1 MKWSEKG
8 SEILSRAGGF
18 PRPLFSSGRR
28 PYIQV
33 GTAQQSHA
41 LHWGIP
47 PDPFFFR
54 ALPCG
59 GYPQTPSE
67 GQPSDFS
74 INPNPFFIRRGF
86 EPLPKPLANHWQGD
100 VIDYGQ
106 RPPSVKGF
114 LYGSQSLCPFGASH
128 GLFTS
133 PLSPPLEK
141 GLKEREAAK
150 RRKDIKREG
159 SSTEE
164 TTSTAK
170 ASNGKGAQ
178 FADYA
183 KRWSVKGI

>member
-1 MKWSEKG
+1 MERDF
-8 SEILSRAGGF
+8 ISR
-18 PRPLFSSGRR
+18 
-28 PYIQV
+28 
-33 GTAQQSHA
+33 
-41 LHWGIP
+41 WGIP
-47 PDPFFFR
+47 QTPFFIR
-54 ALPCG
+54 AVPCG
-59 GYPQTPSE
+59 GYHVGAHRAIALAGGVPQTPSQ
-67 GQPSDFS
+67 GVALLSS

-86 EPLPKPLANHWQGD
+86 EPLPKPLANPWQGD

-106 RPPSVKGF
+106 KPPFVKGF

-170 ASNGKGAQ
+170 ASSGKGARS
-178 FADYA
+178 ADYA
-183 KRWSVKGI
+183 KHWSMKGIDKAQRFS

>member
-1 MKWSEKG
+1 MMKWSEKG

-74 INPNPFFIRRGF
+74 INPNPFFR
-86 EPLPKPLANHWQGD
+86 D
-100 VIDYGQ
+100 
-106 RPPSVKGF
+106 RPPSRASCMARRACAPSGRAMVF
-114 LYGSQSLCPFGASH
+114 LHPRFRRPLKRGS
-128 GLFTS
+128 
-133 PLSPPLEK
+133 K
-141 GLKEREAAK
+141 RERRQNAAK
-150 RRKDIKREG
+150 
-159 SSTEE
+159 T
-164 TTSTAK
+164 
-170 ASNGKGAQ
+170 SNGKGAQ
-178 FADYA
+178 QRRRQAPQKHQTGRVLNSPTTLNA
-183 KRWSVKGI
+183 GR